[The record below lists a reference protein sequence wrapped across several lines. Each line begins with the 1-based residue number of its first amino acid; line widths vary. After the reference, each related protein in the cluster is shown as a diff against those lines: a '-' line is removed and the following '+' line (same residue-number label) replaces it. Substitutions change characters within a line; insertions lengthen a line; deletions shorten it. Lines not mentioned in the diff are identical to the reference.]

1 MDVWVKVGD
10 SQETIIHC
18 NTNDVIDKLKENIK
32 NKLSPKFDSVPT
44 DDIIIRDK
52 NNNIQR
58 AGDKL
63 STLPWGDSEDNCFLV
78 DAPPAPV
85 AQGKITILFK
95 FYCYSFYTFP
105 ILNPLYILSLT
116 LSILNQL
123 FIYSY

>member
-1 MDVWVKVGD
+1 MNVWVKVGD
-10 SQETIIHC
+10 SQEAKIPC
-18 NTNDVIDKLKENIK
+18 ELSDDVFNLKKNIK
-32 NKLSPKFDSVPT
+32 INLSIKFANIDA